1 MALERT
7 RNTHTQNSV
16 DATVLF
22 SQYLISYSGEDGGE
36 KEGERIIVLI

>member
-36 KEGERIIVLI
+36 KGERIIVLI